1 MVLGVAGKYCAGK
14 DTVVRILE
22 GAGFQEINVDKI
34 GHLVLADQKA
44 KVLSQFGSQI
54 LDPEGNIDR
63 RKLGE
68 MVFRSR
74 KQRLRLEAI
83 VHPAMVRRVQ
93 EEIRAKDRRIVI
105 NAALLFKMGLHELC
119 DRIICVRAPFAHRLI
134 RAIRRDA
141 HAISSIWRRMRSQ
154 RGICPKFRPKDVDIY
169 RVSNRG
175 SIEALRRRL
184 MPFLPER

>member
-14 DTVVRILE
+14 DTAVRILKE
-22 GAGFQEINVDKI
+22 AGFQEIDVDKI
-34 GHLVLADQKA
+34 GHLVLVEMKG

-68 MVFRSR
+68 IVFRSR
-74 KQRLRLEAI
+74 KQRRRLESI
-83 VHPAMVRRVQ
+83 VHPAMVRRVR

-105 NAALLFKMGLHELC
+105 NAALLFKMELHKLC
-119 DRIICVRAPFAHRLI
+119 DRIICVQAPFLLRLV
-134 RAIRRDA
+134 RAARRDP
-141 HAISSIWRRMRSQ
+141 HSLSSIWRRMRSQ
-154 RGICPKFRPKDVDIY
+154 RGICPKFPPRDVDIY
-169 RVSNRG
+169 RVSNRS

-184 MPFLPER
+184 MPYLRDR